1 MPLFGIYLKHRA
13 VHIVDDLYVVEN
25 EKLILRPEVAGI
37 SKARGLQ
44 KLLGF
49 FSDRARAFFVKLVF
63 VDVVNV
69 ADDDDR
75 NVRGEWIQKRRLHV
89 GL

>member
-1 MPLFGIYLKHRA
+1 MPLFGIYFKHRA

-25 EKLILRPEVAGI
+25 EKLILRPEIAGI
-37 SKARGLQ
+37 SKTRGLQ

-75 NVRGEWIQKRRLHV
+75 NVRGERIQKRRLHV

>member
-13 VHIVDDLYVVEN
+13 VHLVDDLYVVEN
-25 EKLILRPEVAGI
+25 EKFILRPEIAGI
-37 SKARGLQ
+37 SKTCSLQ

-49 FSDRARAFFVKLVF
+49 FGDRARAFFIKFVF
-63 VDVVNV
+63 VDIINV

-75 NVRGEWIQKRRLHV
+75 NVRGERIQKCRLHV

>member
-25 EKLILRPEVAGI
+25 EKFILRPEIAGI
-37 SKARGLQ
+37 SKPRGFQ

-49 FSDRARAFFVKLVF
+49 FSNRARAFFVKLVF

-69 ADDDDR
+69 ADDDDC
-75 NVRGEWIQKRRLHV
+75 NIRGERIQKRRLHV